1 VACRSCPRW
10 PCQLL
15 ALPPGSRRSCR
26 SPTLLLVPLLRVPRV
41 PRVLL
46 VLSLVAL
53 VALVARPL
61 VA

>member
-1 VACRSCPRW
+1 MSPLAVP
-10 PCQLL
+10 LL

-26 SPTLLLVPLLRVPRV
+26 SPTLLLVPLLLVLL
-41 PRVLL
+41 VLL

-53 VALVARPL
+53 PL